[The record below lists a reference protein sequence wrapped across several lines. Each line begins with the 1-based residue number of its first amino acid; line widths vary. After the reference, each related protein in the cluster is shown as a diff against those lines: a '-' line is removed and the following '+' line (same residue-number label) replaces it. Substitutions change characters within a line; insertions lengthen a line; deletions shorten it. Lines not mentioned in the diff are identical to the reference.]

1 MSAWPGV
8 ERGKGRVVEP
18 TRSVLWMTGEARNR
32 RWRGVAGRRRALDRR
47 RSWTG
52 GPGLE
57 KACRLERA
65 GHVQGSGGVS
75 SRRGSSWFRYGVS
88 FDSARQGLVR
98 HVDGRRGGW
107 SKGLAREGWARCRV
121 VDRVALG
128 RDEARCVQ
136 GCRRGRGSAG
146 WRGPGLACLKG
157 WLRWVRGGVVREA
170 RCGSRRLDWTCR
182 QGTTRPGSDDGSA
195 CRRKSAGLSR
205 GVLPCRGMSRGPAW
219 VRGRLAW
226 NSRRRRRGLC

>member
-1 MSAWPGV
+1 MARCGTT
-8 ERGKGRVVEP
+8 RCGKGRVVEP
-18 TRSVLWMTGEARNR
+18 IRSVLWMTGEARNR

-98 HVDGRRGGW
+98 HVDGRRGVGGRRDW
-107 SKGLAREGWARCRV
+107 RDKG
-121 VDRVALG
+121 
-128 RDEARCVQ
+128 
-136 GCRRGRGSAG
+136 
-146 WRGPGLACLKG
+146 GL
-157 WLRWVRGGVVREA
+157 V
-170 RCGSRRLDWTCR
+170 
-182 QGTTRPGSDDGSA
+182 
-195 CRRKSAGLSR
+195 AGLSIELR
-205 GVLPCRGMSRGPAW
+205 WAGTKHGAYRVVGAAGAARDSEGQAWHVSRGGCDGSGEGLSERPGVAHDGWTGLVGRARPGPAPMMA
-219 VRGRLAW
+219 RLVDGKAL
-226 NSRRRRRGLC
+226 G